1 MKMNSYSIL
10 NNEWNALDL
19 KILENGL
26 FWGDTSWNHPDM
38 ESPFNRFYFI
48 IQGDAHMETS
58 CGRQDFLPGRM
69 YLIPAGCRYS
79 YACTSRIHKF
89 YLHFNLDLLPGVD
102 LFSRLDSPRSLEY
115 EPSLLED
122 LLCAAR
128 EESLSGVLRLKAI
141 IWEVVSRFFQ
151 ETVKG
156 QEYLESFRG
165 YYRQQQVLLFLST
178 HLSAGLKIPELAAS
192 LQIPAHQ
199 LSRSFRQD
207 TGMGLKEYM
216 ESLLLKR
223 SRQLLLQTALPISE
237 ISEKLG
243 FTDPFYFSRFFKKY
257 EQISPREYR
266 KHTF

>member
-1 MKMNSYSIL
+1 MDSYPIL
-10 NNEWNALDL
+10 NNEWNTLDL
-19 KILENGL
+19 RILENGL
-26 FWGDTSWNHPDM
+26 FWGDTTWNHSDM

-48 IQGDAHMETS
+48 IRGEAYMETS
-58 CGRQDFLPGRM
+58 LGRVNFLPGHM
-69 YLIPAGCRYS
+69 YLIPAGCRYA
-79 YACTSRIHKF
+79 YACTSTIHKF

-102 LFSRLDSPRSLEY
+102 LFSRLNSPRHLAY

-128 EESLSGVLRLKAI
+128 EESLLGVLRLKAI
-141 IWEVVSRFFQ
+141 IWDVVSRFFQ
-151 ETVKG
+151 ETVKSE
-156 QEYLESFRG
+156 EYLASFKG
-165 YYRQQQVLLFLST
+165 YYRQREVLHFLSN
-178 HLSAGLKIPELAAS
+178 HLRADLKIPDLAAS
-192 LQIPAHQ
+192 LNIPAYQ

-216 ESLLLKR
+216 ESLLMKR

-257 EQISPREYR
+257 EQFSPREYR
-266 KHTF
+266 KRTF